1 MVSVNE
7 LIHSNKAATPEEIKE
22 INERLEY
29 EDRDNGLFFS
39 TEKYTPEKL
48 KEMCDQINKIDCL
61 KAMMR
66 EEHCFTQLIVSKN
79 RGFK

>member
-7 LIHSNKAATPEEIKE
+7 LINSNRIATKEELEELNK
-22 INERLEY
+22 RLEY

-39 TEKYTPEKL
+39 TEKYTTEQL
-48 KEMCDQINKIDCL
+48 REMCDQINKIDCL
-61 KAMMR
+61 RAMMR
-66 EEHCFTQLIVSKN
+66 EEHCFTQLIVFKN